1 VIYLDASALVTIVVE
16 RQHADSLRR
25 FMDAHADSGMSTST
39 VGFVET
45 VRTCDRIGS
54 FPNLM
59 TRLLR
64 DYTEI
69 PVTALV
75 RDAAANVPGTVRSL
89 DAVHVASAEL
99 IGREL
104 IALVTYDQRM
114 AEVARHSG
122 LPVAMPGLD
131 SA

>member
-1 VIYLDASALVTIVVE
+1 MDSSALVTFIARRANVE
-16 RQHADSLRR
+16 QLER
-25 FMDAHADSGMSTST
+25 FLTAQSTKICTST
-39 VGFVET
+39 IGMIET
-45 VRTCDRIGS
+45 VRTCDRIGV

-59 TRLLR
+59 SRLLR

-75 RDAAANVPGTVRSL
+75 RDAAVNVPGTVRSL

-99 IGREL
+99 IGSQL

-114 AEVARHSG
+114 ADVARRSG
-122 LPVAMPGLD
+122 LPVVTPGLD
-131 SA
+131 

>member
-1 VIYLDASALVTIVVE
+1 VIYFDASALITIVVE
-16 RQHADSLRR
+16 RQHAESLRR

-39 VGFVET
+39 VGLIET
-45 VRTCDRIGS
+45 VRTCDRIGG

-59 TRLLR
+59 SRLLR
-64 DYTEI
+64 DYAEI

-75 RDAAANVPGTVRSL
+75 RDAAAKVPGTVRSL

-114 AEVARHSG
+114 ADVARSSG
-122 LPVAMPGLD
+122 LPVAMPGID
-131 SA
+131 EV